1 MHFKHA
7 SLRGGFVPPIFR
19 PGHPA
24 RMGNAILCMATV
36 NVTHET
42 KPHFFSQEIAFPKQP
57 MTSPFEKGAHQL
69 KKEVLN
75 KNWSQTPPYML
86 GRDYQASARSVD
98 TTESFGLH

>member
-7 SLRGGFVPPIFR
+7 SSRGGFVPPIFR

-24 RMGNAILCMATV
+24 RMATV

-42 KPHFFSQEIAFPKQP
+42 EPHFFSHEIAFPKQP
-57 MTSPFEKGAHQL
+57 MTSPFEKGVHLL

-75 KNWSQTPPYML
+75 KKLARNPPYML

-98 TTESFGLH
+98 TT